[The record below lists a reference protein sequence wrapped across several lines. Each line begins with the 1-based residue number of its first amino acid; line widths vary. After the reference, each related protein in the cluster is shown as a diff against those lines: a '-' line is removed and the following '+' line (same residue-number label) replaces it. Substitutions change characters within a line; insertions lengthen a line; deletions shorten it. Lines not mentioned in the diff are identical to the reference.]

1 MNSHEAMYDGM
12 TGGEIFLSGFE
23 YARSTG
29 FPQAFIGGV
38 HFLTNMPALAAQ
50 YQISVTEEVIW

>member
-1 MNSHEAMYDGM
+1 MCDGM
-12 TGGEIFLSGFE
+12 TGEEIFLSGFE
-23 YARSTG
+23 YAKSTG